1 MFLLRCRLHRKA
13 PYLDTLHR
21 IFRHVSESLGGLHTH
36 VQSPGTRTPTC
47 AEDPKRKNNPLS
59 IYRVWK
65 QEPFILSIFI
75 LIPIVQTAVCSVFKS
90 FWIFCSQ
97 SSSAHKIHVVASAVK
112 EHLPEY
118 MTTMNTD
125 LGTLSGGVCES
136 LTPITIAIQPYYHGG
151 PGE

>member
-1 MFLLRCRLHRKA
+1 MQK
-13 PYLDTLHR
+13 TQKER
-21 IFRHVSESLGGLHTH
+21 IIPFS
-36 VQSPGTRTPTC
+36 QSA
-47 AEDPKRKNNPLS
+47 AETKNL
-59 IYRVWK
+59 
-65 QEPFILSIFI
+65 FILSIFI